1 MRRWLARLASLA
13 TIATLALSL
22 SGPGP
27 VWPAAPARAQE
38 GQPTAVRKSRLD
50 ALFTALGKSA
60 GDAEAQ
66 EIVREIWETWMQSG
80 RDDVDLLMQQVAVG
94 MQSRNYG
101 VATLLLD
108 EVVGMAPDF
117 AEGWN
122 RRATL
127 RFMMG
132 DYAGSEEDIVKVLAL
147 EPRHFGALS
156 GRAMI
161 HMAGK
166 RWPEAL
172 AAYRAAL
179 AVNPFLPE
187 RTRVLPELERRIA
200 EGRL

>member
-1 MRRWLARLASLA
+1 MRKWLIRLGAFAAVAILA
-13 TIATLALSL
+13 VSL
-22 SGPGP
+22 SGHASLC
-27 VWPAAPARAQE
+27 PAAQAE
-38 GQPTAVRKSRLD
+38 GQEAAAAARQARLD
-50 ALFTALGKSA
+50 ALFTALGGAA

-66 EIVREIWETWMQSG
+66 EIVREIWETWLQSG
-80 RDDVDLLMQQVAVG
+80 RDDVDLLMQQAAAG
-94 MQSRNYG
+94 MGTRNFG
-101 VATLLLD
+101 VASLLLD
-108 EVVGMAPDF
+108 EVVGLAPAF

-132 DYAGSEEDIVKVLAL
+132 DYAGSEEDIAKVLAL

-161 HMAGK
+161 HMAAQ
-166 RWPEAL
+166 RWREAL
-172 AAYRAAL
+172 EAYRAAL

-187 RTRVLPELERRIA
+187 RTRVRPELERRIG

>member
-1 MRRWLARLASLA
+1 MRRWLTRLASITVVA
-13 TIATLALSL
+13 ILALSL
-22 SGPGP
+22 SGR
-27 VWPAAPARAQE
+27 APAWLAAEAQ
-38 GQPTAVRKSRLD
+38 GQEHAATHRKTRLD
-50 ALFTALGKSA
+50 ALFAALGKAADES
-60 GDAEAQ
+60 EAQ
-66 EIVREIWETWMQSG
+66 VFVGEIWETWLRSG
-80 RDDVDLLMQQVAVG
+80 RDDVDLLMQQAAAG

-108 EVVGMAPDF
+108 EVVSLAPDF

-127 RFMMG
+127 RFLMG
-132 DYAGSEEDIVKVLAL
+132 DHAGSEEDIGKVLSL

-161 HMAGK
+161 HMAAQ
-166 RWPEAL
+166 RWREAL

-179 AVNPFLPE
+179 AVNPFLAE
-187 RTRVLPELERRIA
+187 RHRVLPELERRIG

>member
-1 MRRWLARLASLA
+1 MRKWLARLGAFAAIAILA
-13 TIATLALSL
+13 VSL
-22 SGPGP
+22 SGPATL
-27 VWPAAPARAQE
+27 WPAAQAE
-38 GQPTAVRKSRLD
+38 GQDAAAAARKARLD
-50 ALFTALGKSA
+50 ALFTALSGAA

-66 EIVREIWETWMQSG
+66 ELVREIWETWLQSG
-80 RDDVDLLMQQVAVG
+80 RDDVDLLMQQAAAG
-94 MQSRNYG
+94 MGTRNFG
-101 VATLLLD
+101 VASLLLD
-108 EVVGMAPDF
+108 EVVGLAPGF

-132 DYAGSEEDIVKVLAL
+132 DYAGSEEDIAKVLAL

-161 HMAGK
+161 HMAAQ
-166 RWPEAL
+166 RWREAL
-172 AAYRAAL
+172 EAYRAAL

-187 RTRVLPELERRIA
+187 RTRVLPELERRIG